1 LDRAIVDSRGNR
13 TRICPPGC
21 AGDRATGF
29 EKNKVKPWQVESWCQ
44 SEINDVFLGRMKAV
58 LKLYE
63 QPHDPHHPLV
73 CLDERSVQLLQD
85 SRPELPT
92 QRGKARRR
100 DYEYVR
106 GGTRNVFMIVT
117 PKMGLRTILITLR
130 RTKED
135 FAKCIRY
142 LVNVIHPHAE
152 CIHII
157 LDNLNTHHANTLIEI
172 FGMPEAGR
180 LLDRLHFHS
189 TPLHASWL
197 NLAESEL
204 SALTRQ
210 CLDRRIGSE
219 WILAYE
225 IVAWERRRNLDA
237 IPIRWSFTWK
247 RAKRLF
253 AKMAHSL
260 TVFTRQN

>member
-1 LDRAIVDSRGNR
+1 
-13 TRICPPGC
+13 
-21 AGDRATGF
+21 
-29 EKNKVKPWQVESWCQ
+29 
-44 SEINDVFLGRMKAV
+44 MKEV

-63 QPHDPHHPLV
+63 QPHDPRHPLV
-73 CLDERSVQLLQD
+73 CFDEQSVQLLED
-85 SRPELPT
+85 SRPEVPT
-92 QRGKARRR
+92 QPGKARRR

-106 GGTRNVFMIVT
+106 RGTRNLFMIVM
-117 PKMGLRTILITLR
+117 PKMGLRTVLITLR
-130 RTKED
+130 RTKQD

-142 LVNVIHPHAE
+142 LADVIHPHAE

-157 LDNLNTHHANTLIEI
+157 LDNLNTHHAQTVIEI

-180 LLDRLHFHS
+180 LLNRLHFHY

-204 SALTRQ
+204 SVLTRQ
-210 CLDRRIGSE
+210 CLNRRIGTE

-225 IVAWERRRNLDA
+225 IVAWEQRRNLDA
-237 IPIRWSFTWK
+237 IPIRWSLTWQ

-253 AKMAHSL
+253 AKMTDSSIS
-260 TVFTRQN
+260 FTSQN